1 MSGELEIMRDYA
13 EAGFRVFALW
23 NITANGKCECGDE
36 DCKAVGKHPRVGA
49 WQNSPVWSTEQLDS
63 QLQYI
68 IETGFGVCL
77 DDHLVIDI
85 DPRNGGNESY
95 DRLVG
100 DTGIDYEA
108 LSGFVVRTGGNGRHI
123 YFSRPKAALLGH
135 LAGYEGIDF
144 KGSGFVVGC
153 GSAHA
158 SGGQYER
165 EKGYPDTLT
174 EAPERLLAML
184 AKPLHHRTEYG
195 GEQFDVTDEELRS
208 MLEYIPNAD
217 LDYDSFIQIGMA
229 LHASGAGF
237 HMWDSWA
244 QTSAKYDGKDMEYK
258 WHSFGKSANPVTIG
272 TLIYMAEQNGW
283 ARSVTFDLGASY
295 EVPATCST
303 DLPFSVDHIDLLRPP
318 GFVGKLADWIN
329 ANSYYLRENIAA
341 ISALTAVGNIGGLT
355 NKDDITGV
363 TPNIM
368 SLCVAGSGTG
378 KESIQ
383 QCFADIMRAGGMAGC
398 IAGDIKS
405 KQEIVRNLIEHQ
417 AVCYA
422 TDEIGEILRTIENA
436 KKKGGAAYLEGVTGQ
451 LMSAFTKTDG
461 YMAVSGDVRRD
472 MLKEIGSKLAQ
483 CLRKIEDGEDK
494 SGRLQ
499 AMVDSL
505 ENLRNSIES
514 LGGLPKPFVSLIG
527 FTTLESLE
535 GALSSELAKNGFL
548 NRAILIEERETNPKP
563 NKKYKKT
570 ALPEPFRMTLAGIG
584 STGDSDRV
592 RIECY
597 RERRAVPSDAGAT
610 EMLRQLLE
618 WQWEFAEHHKETTGF
633 EAVARR
639 AYEYIGKVSLILAI
653 PGGLRTAEHVAWA
666 AKLIKRDLD
675 EKIRLIQY
683 TDSKLT
689 AAPDSVSEGL
699 SARVVSMCGEDG
711 VYVSTASYRLARKG
725 VTRAQIGSLVDAM
738 VSAGKLKREGPK
750 IFNV

>member
-13 EAGFRVFALW
+13 DAGFRVFALW
-23 NITANGKCECGDE
+23 NIVGGKCECGDE
-36 DCKAVGKHPRVGA
+36 ECKAAGKHPRIGA
-49 WQNSPVWSTEQLDS
+49 WQNSPIWSVEQLDA

-95 DRLVG
+95 DKLVA
-100 DTGIDYEA
+100 DTGIDFEA
-108 LSGFVVRTGGNGRHI
+108 VSGFVVRTGGNGRHI
-123 YFSRPKAALLGH
+123 YFSRPKSALLGH
-135 LAGYEGIDF
+135 LKGYEGIDF

-153 GSAHA
+153 GSSHI

-165 EKGYPDTLT
+165 AKGFPDELT
-174 EAPERLLAML
+174 QAPERLLALL
-184 AKPLHHRTEYG
+184 AKPMHHRAEYA
-195 GEQFDVTDEELRS
+195 GEQFDVTDDELLS
-208 MLEYIPNAD
+208 MLSYIPNAD

-229 LHASGAGF
+229 LHSSGASF
-237 HMWDSWA
+237 SMWDNWA
-244 QTSAKYDGKDMEYK
+244 QQSSKYDGKDMEYK

-283 ARSVTFDLGASY
+283 ARSVTFDLGANYSA
-295 EVPATCST
+295 PTAKPT
-303 DLPFSVDHIDLLRPP
+303 DLPFSTDHIDLLRPP
-318 GFVGKLADWIN
+318 GFVGKLAEWIN
-329 ANSYYLRENIAA
+329 TNSYYLRENISA
-341 ISALTAVGNIGGLT
+341 ITALTAVGNIGGLT
-355 NKDDITGV
+355 NKDDVTGV
-363 TPNIM
+363 TSNIM

-383 QCFADIMRAGGMAGC
+383 QCFADLMRAGGIAGC

-417 AVCYA
+417 MVCYA

-472 MLKEIGSKLAQ
+472 MLKEINAKLAQ
-483 CLRKIEDGEDK
+483 AMRKMEEDGDK
-494 SGRLQ
+494 TGRLQ
-499 AMVDSL
+499 SAIDSM
-505 ENLRNSIES
+505 ENLRNSIET

-563 NKKYKKT
+563 NKKYTKT
-570 ALPEPFRMTLAGIG
+570 LLPDPYRMTLAGIG
-584 STGDSDRV
+584 STGNSDRV
-592 RIECY
+592 RIESY
-597 RERRAVPSDAGAT
+597 KERRPVPSDIGAK
-610 EMLRQLLE
+610 ELLAQLLD
-618 WQWEFAEHHKETTGF
+618 WQWHFAEHHKATTGF

-639 AYEYIGKVSLILAI
+639 AYEYICKVSLILAI
-653 PGGLRTAEHVAWA
+653 PGGLRTAEHVTWA

-689 AAPDSVSEGL
+689 AAPESVSEGL
-699 SARVVSMCGEDG
+699 SARVVSLCGDEG
-711 VYVSTASYRLARKG
+711 VYVSTASYRLSRKG
-725 VTRAQIGSLVDAM
+725 VTRDQILKLIDAM
-738 VSAGKLKREGPK
+738 VSANTLRREGPK

>member
-1 MSGELEIMRDYA
+1 MSNELEIMRDYA
-13 EAGFRVFALW
+13 DAGFRVFALW
-23 NITANGKCECGDE
+23 NIVGGKCECGDE
-36 DCKAVGKHPRVGA
+36 ECKAVGKHPRIGA
-49 WQNSPVWSTEQLDS
+49 WQNSPVWSVDQLDA

-85 DPRNGGNESY
+85 DPRNGGDESY
-95 DRLVG
+95 DKLVA
-100 DTGIDYEA
+100 DTGIDFEA

-135 LAGYEGIDF
+135 LDGYKGIDF
-144 KGSGFVVGC
+144 KGNGFVVGC
-153 GSAHA
+153 GSGHA
-158 SGGQYER
+158 SGGYYER
-165 EKGYPDTLT
+165 SKGFPDELTL
-174 EAPERLLAML
+174 APERLLAML
-184 AKPLHHRTEYG
+184 AKPMHHRTEYA
-195 GEQFDVTDEELRS
+195 GEQFDVTDDELMS
-208 MLEYIPNAD
+208 MLSYIPNAD
-217 LDYDSFIQIGMA
+217 LDYETFIQVGMA
-229 LHASGAGF
+229 LHSSGASFG
-237 HMWDSWA
+237 MWDSWA
-244 QTSAKYDGKDMEYK
+244 ATSAKYDGKDMEYK

-283 ARSVTFDLGASY
+283 ARSVTFDLAANYTAPASK
-295 EVPATCST
+295 PT
-303 DLPFSVDHIDLLRPP
+303 DLPFSVDHVDLLRPP
-318 GFVGKLADWIN
+318 GFVGKLAEWIN

-355 NKDDITGV
+355 NKDDVTGV
-363 TPNIM
+363 TSNIM

-378 KESIQ
+378 KESVQ
-383 QCFADIMRAGGMAGC
+383 QCFADLMRAGGMAGC

-472 MLKEIGSKLAQ
+472 MLKEICSRLAQ
-483 CLRKIEDGEDK
+483 AARKMEEDGDK
-494 SGRLQ
+494 TGRLQ
-499 AMVDSL
+499 LSIDSL
-505 ENLRNSIES
+505 ENLRNSIDT

-563 NKKYKKT
+563 NKKYTKT
-570 ALPEPFRMTLAGIG
+570 PLPDPYKMTLAGIG
-584 STGDSDRV
+584 STGSSDRV
-592 RIECY
+592 RIEY
-597 RERRAVPSDAGAT
+597 YKERRSVPSDVGAKA
-610 EMLRQLLE
+610 LLSQLLD
-618 WQWEFAEHHKETTGF
+618 WQWHFAEHHKQTTGF

-639 AYEYIGKVSLILAI
+639 AYEYICKVSLILAI
-653 PGGLRTAEHVAWA
+653 PGGLRTAEHVTWA

-689 AAPDSVSEGL
+689 AAPDSVSDGL
-699 SARVVSMCGEDG
+699 SARVVSLCGDEG

-725 VTRAQIGSLVDAM
+725 VTKAQILSLIDAM
-738 VSAGKLKREGPK
+738 VSGGQLKREGPK